1 VQREREREREDEEE
15 EEEELRRWV
24 LQNKKQDKSIATEE
38 TRQRELCSFLS
49 LSLSSLSERVC

>member
-1 VQREREREREDEEE
+1 VQREREEEE
-15 EEEELRRWV
+15 EEEELGRWV

-49 LSLSSLSERVC
+49 LSLSL